1 MIPNIH
7 PEHHRHCRFLTA
19 KVISGMEEK
28 KGQYDQAEL
37 SLTYIT
43 FRKESEIGKKAAL
56 QAAVVEDTEWSETE
70 LSWNNRPTFTVEEN
84 AVRKSQEYELGE
96 EWAKDKN
103 DKPKKDFPINGSPIN
118 IDITDFI
125 NAALEKNT
133 KTLTLAVNDSAGLE
147 HYFVSREGAL
157 GTDGKGTGKYEK
169 ATSDMAPAILLNVP
183 QQPEVKGPA
192 TMRLQEGY
200 ASAETDSFAVL
211 GFENPI
217 VELSGNTGGGKI
229 TWDHTTH
236 QLKIAEGIA
245 KGEYTVTITASESEG
260 KKTGNCNFT
269 LIVTEDDKAELRE
282 LYLAKKELL
291 PVTYTSASWLGFQSA
306 LTVAE
311 NVLKKENVSAEQA
324 KEAFDR
330 LVAAEKGLV
339 TLDSVRQGALDT
351 YKIEESN
358 KDFYTE
364 GSWNAYWT
372 AYQAVQNLGSG
383 YTEEQLNT
391 AIEALQDAHQ
401 KLEEKENPVPSPEPN
416 PGPNPEELKAAIDQ
430 AVNDYAIADSE
441 KVKYTEESWKAY
453 KNAYQALLDL
463 RERGNYTQDEISHA
477 VEALKKAHQALI
489 KQEESA
495 SQEELKLALAQAAK
509 DYTVADSEKEKYTKE
524 SWDAYQKACQ
534 ALLDLQKK
542 GSYSETEVN
551 QAIEALKKAYQELKK
566 VNTQV
571 SNQIKVNGITLDGS
585 IKQLAKGKTVQLK
598 AVVAPTN
605 AADKSLEWTSSK
617 EAVASVDDK
626 GLVTARGKGTAVIR
640 ASAKDGSGISGT
652 YQIIVVNHAIK
663 KILIKSDSKKIAA
676 GKKIALKTSVSVT
689 GKDVNKTLVWTTSNK
704 KYAAVST
711 KGVVTAK
718 KAGKGK
724 TVTIKA
730 MSIDGTN
737 KKASIK
743 LRIK

>member
-269 LIVTEDDKAELRE
+269 LIVTEDVKAELRE

-430 AVNDYAIADSE
+430 A
-441 KVKYTEESWKAY
+441 
-453 KNAYQALLDL
+453 
-463 RERGNYTQDEISHA
+463 
-477 VEALKKAHQALI
+477 
-489 KQEESA
+489 
-495 SQEELKLALAQAAK
+495 AK

-598 AVVAPTN
+598 AVVAPAN
-605 AADKSLEWTSSK
+605 ASDKSLEWTSSK

-663 KILIKSDSKKIAA
+663 KIVIKSDSKKIAA